1 MQNLTKFNFSLQ
13 GLLNEAA
20 AGFKDLSPA
29 EQRQKQAE
37 MRAAWRQAR
46 LKSLEQVRNSYF
58 ALCIKSLV
66 ICRI

>member
-1 MQNLTKFNFSLQ
+1 MAKCNTVFPLQ

-29 EQRQKQAE
+29 EQRQKQAD

-46 LKSLEQVRNSYF
+46 LKSLEQVCYS
-58 ALCIKSLV
+58 
-66 ICRI
+66 